1 MRRPPPLEPCGRT
14 DPLQLCAAGALH
26 ALLLVATQGLV
37 DALASAV
44 RNLKRIP
51 NAVVVSE
58 HLCQVRMDLL
68 AFSGAALVC
77 DNCSKKL

>member
-1 MRRPPPLEPCGRT
+1 MRRPPSLEPCGRT

-44 RNLKRIP
+44 RNLKIIP
-51 NAVVVSE
+51 HVVVVSE
-58 HLCQVRMDLL
+58 HLCQVHMDSL
-68 AFSGAALVC
+68 AFSRAALV
-77 DNCSKKL
+77 L